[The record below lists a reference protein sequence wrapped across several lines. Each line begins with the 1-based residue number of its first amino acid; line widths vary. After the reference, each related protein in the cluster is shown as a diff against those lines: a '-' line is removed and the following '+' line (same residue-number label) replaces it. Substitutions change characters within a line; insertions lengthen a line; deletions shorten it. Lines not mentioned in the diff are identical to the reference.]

1 MFEIET
7 TAGTV
12 YAVSEG
18 LAAAMADLVSA
29 EQRRTEADL
38 VQAVL
43 MPLTDEFAGETRF
56 LVA

>member
-7 TAGTV
+7 AAGTV

-18 LAAAMADLVSA
+18 LAAAMADLVSY
-29 EQRRTEADL
+29 EQRRTEIDL
-38 VQAVL
+38 VEAVR
-43 MPLTDEFAGETRF
+43 MPLVDEFSSSSRV

>member
-7 TAGTV
+7 EAGTV

-18 LAAAMADLVSA
+18 LAAAIADLVA
-29 EQRRTEADL
+29 TEQRRTESDL
-38 VQAVL
+38 VEAVR
-43 MPLTDEFAGETRF
+43 MPLIDEFRSPARV